1 MFVKR
6 FLNPYCLNVP
16 PNVYFSKNKIKKILI
31 FTSSFFRIEVVV
43 FSYAVV
49 LSNVNNSEA
58 FEVIEFWVEVMIEV
72 GIISNNVN
80 LELFA
85 STLRIFEEVA

>member
-1 MFVKR
+1 M
-6 FLNPYCLNVP
+6 
-16 PNVYFSKNKIKKILI
+16 
-31 FTSSFFRIEVVV
+31 

-58 FEVIEFWVEVMIEV
+58 FEVIEFWVEVVIEI